1 MFYDTTGKS
10 EFHFN
15 MNPTDFFLKDGQL
28 NWIALSTIVNFIL
41 TMITI
46 WQANEVRKLTI
57 KDKIRPRILEE
68 IRDVLT
74 SSIHSLEKEIEAI
87 QRSKIKWYRNTS
99 GISYFQEGISKL
111 LNDDKK
117 GSDTFRD
124 VIEKFPDLEKKFHSH
139 DNLYDKLNDL
149 YAKIEEEIKTPEIIE
164 HLETLINEF
173 NKSRDETHKLRGEF
187 IEKPYR
193 TFMNFIINFKYQIEP
208 DVISSHIDFW
218 KEYKE
223 KILKF
228 STTPQIKHFTQE
240 IDYTLTQLKK
250 LNEELLD
257 RMKTIREDYRKEY
270 HFTKYEIDPEQKE
283 KDEWKH

>member
-1 MFYDTTGKS
+1 MNITDIF
-10 EFHFN
+10 FN
-15 MNPTDFFLKDGQL
+15 KESWTIISIIL
-28 NWIALSTIVNFIL
+28 NIILATITV
-41 TMITI
+41 
-46 WQANEVRKLTI
+46 WQANENRKLTI

-68 IRDVLT
+68 IQDVLT
-74 SSIHSLEKEIEAI
+74 PSMQSLEKEIEAI
-87 QRSKIKWYRNTS
+87 RRSKIKWYRNTS
-99 GISYFQEGISKL
+99 GRSYFQEGISKL

-149 YAKIEEEIKTPEIIE
+149 YANIEEEIKTPEIIE

-173 NKSRDETHKLRGEF
+173 NKSRDESHKLRGEF

-208 DVISSHIDFW
+208 DVISLHIDFW

-228 STTPQIKHFTQE
+228 STTPQIKQSYQE

-250 LNEELLD
+250 LNEDLLD

-270 HFTKYEIDPEQKE
+270 HFTKYEIDPKQKE
-283 KDEWKH
+283 KDVF